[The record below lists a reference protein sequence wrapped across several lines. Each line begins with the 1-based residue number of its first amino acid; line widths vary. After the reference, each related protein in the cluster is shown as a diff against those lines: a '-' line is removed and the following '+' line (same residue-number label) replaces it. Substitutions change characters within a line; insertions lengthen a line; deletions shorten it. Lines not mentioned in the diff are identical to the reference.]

1 MGLKKVLKGRPAFTL
16 IELLVVIA
24 IIAILI
30 ALLVPAVQKVREAA
44 ARTQSTNNLKNLG
57 LASHSFHDVVKSLP
71 FNGTVA
77 ASPQPIYTLAP
88 VQSSARSGSWCWQI
102 LPYIEQGPLFNIAA
116 TPTSSNG
123 PIPPLQCPGRGRAGV
138 LSTVPQIVLAPAAPP
153 ASPSAT
159 IATLPVSPTT
169 DFVINPFLN
178 DGVAGNVSAPNNKRT
193 LIGIAD
199 GSSNTIMY
207 GHGQIRP
214 VDYTASTFLNDQ
226 TTPTQPTGYIDSCL
240 VGGSGST
247 ALIGVGP
254 TSTAPFQRD
263 NGTTNLTLQNNLRGW
278 GGPYGQGAL
287 MGMGDG
293 TVRMFPYTILPGLV
307 SQGVSATAVAVAPAS
322 PVVDPLKLA
331 AFLTPV
337 GGEAVTIPDT

>member
-1 MGLKKVLKGRPAFTL
+1 MSLQKVLKGRSAFTL

-77 ASPQPIYTLAP
+77 ASPQPIYTLGP

-123 PIPPLQCPGRGRAGV
+123 PIPPYQCPGRGRAGV

-153 ASPSAT
+153 ASPSVT

-169 DFVINPFLN
+169 DFVINPYLN
-178 DGVAGNVSAPNNKRT
+178 DGVNGNVSMPNAKRT

-240 VGGSGST
+240 FGGTGAT
-247 ALIGVGP
+247 ALLVNGAV
-254 TSTAPFQRD
+254 APFQRD
-263 NGTTNLTLQNNLRGW
+263 NGTTNLTLQNANRGW

-307 SQGVSATAVAVAPAS
+307 SQGVSAVAVVVPPAS